1 MRIKLIWQA
10 ITRFF
15 RLINATLDHHS
26 WLYWG
31 LAGVFLAAAGFF
43 RMWAAPLSAGVDIG
57 QFWGFA
63 KLFES
68 HGLDFYRFADGTD
81 PILPVNGWGYVYP
94 PIWLLILRGALFVSP
109 DSLATASLVDVS
121 WRVAMKVPIIA
132 SDLAIGGLLFW
143 AVPGSKIHKLFLGS
157 MWLIHPT
164 SWYNSSIFGQ
174 FDAVAAVF
182 LLASVIL
189 FTRGKNWPAFV
200 FAGLAV
206 LTKQHTAL
214 AVLLMLVVLAR
225 QLDRRKFLTGCAIL
239 AGIGII
245 ISAPFLVTGNFS
257 GYLRSVLLPAQAP
270 GYQLP
275 LVYTFSGS
283 GAIITYLHEVF
294 HWEIER
300 LLMLNAPILVIAT
313 IGGAILC
320 YVKKVRIEQAAL
332 IGILLFV
339 ALFYRV
345 NYQYL
350 VIYIPIAIFALASTT
365 KRLDKSLLACLIV
378 IPAIWLWLMDVYFW
392 FWYLEPS
399 TYEVPP
405 ILKWLG
411 LTHYVPDICY
421 VILAGV
427 LMLMSLAYV
436 IVVFRRRPNLELDEA
451 LQREHLAYRSA

>member
-1 MRIKLIWQA
+1 MQIKQVWQSL
-10 ITRFF
+10 R
-15 RLINATLDHHS
+15 RLLKIINTTLDRYP
-26 WLYWG
+26 WLYWC
-31 LAGVFLAAAGFF
+31 LVGVFMATAGYF
-43 RMWAAPLSAGVDIG
+43 RMWAAPISAGVDIG

-63 KLFES
+63 KLFEM

-109 DSLATASLVDVS
+109 DSLATASMVDAS
-121 WRVAMKVPIIA
+121 WRVAMKLPIIA
-132 SDLAIGGLLFW
+132 SDIAIGGLIYW
-143 AVPGSKIHKLFLGS
+143 AIPGSKVQKIFLGS
-157 MWLIHPT
+157 LWLIHPT

-189 FTRGKNWPAFV
+189 FARGKNWPAFV

-225 QLDRRKFLTGCAIL
+225 QLDRRQFLTGCAIL
-239 AGIGII
+239 AGMGII
-245 ISAPFLVTGNFS
+245 ISVPFLLTGNFS

-283 GAIITYLHEVF
+283 GAIITYLHQVF
-294 HWEIER
+294 NWDIER
-300 LLMLNAPILVIAT
+300 LFMLNSPILVIAT
-313 IGGAILC
+313 IGTAILC
-320 YVKKVRIEQAAL
+320 YLKKIRIEQAAL
-332 IGILLFV
+332 AGILLFI

-350 VIYIPIAIFALASTT
+350 VIYIPIAIFALACTT
-365 KRLDKSLLACLIV
+365 KRWERSLTACLIIV
-378 IPAIWLWLMDVYFW
+378 PAIWLWLMDVYFW
-392 FWYLEPS
+392 FWYLEPRVDD
-399 TYEVPP
+399 VPV

-411 LTHYVPDICY
+411 LTHYVPDIYY

-427 LMLMSLAYV
+427 LMLLSLAYV
-436 IVVFRRRPNLELDEA
+436 VVVFWRRPHPEIDET
-451 LQREHLAYRSA
+451 LQGE

>member
-1 MRIKLIWQA
+1 MQIKRVWQA
-10 ITRFF
+10 IIRFF
-15 RLINATLDHHS
+15 KLINATLDRHP

-31 LAGVFLAAAGFF
+31 LVGVFLAVAGIF
-43 RMWAAPLSAGVDIG
+43 RLWAAPISAGVDIG

-68 HGLDFYRFADGTD
+68 HGLDFYRFADGTN
-81 PILPVNGWGYVYP
+81 PILPVNGWGFVYP
-94 PIWLLILRGALFVSP
+94 PIWLLFLRGALFASP
-109 DSLATASLVDVS
+109 DSLATASMVDVS

-132 SDLAIGGLLFW
+132 SDIAIGGLLIW
-143 AVPGSKIHKLFLGS
+143 AVPGSKIQKLFLGS
-157 MWLIHPT
+157 LWLIHPT

-182 LLASVIL
+182 LLVSVIL
-189 FTRGKNWPAFV
+189 FARGKNWPAFI

-225 QLDRRKFLTGCAIL
+225 QLDRRRFLTGCAIL
-239 AGIGII
+239 IGMGIL
-245 ISAPFLVTGNFS
+245 ISAPFLLTGNFTD
-257 GYLRSVLLPAQAP
+257 YLRSVLFPAQVP

-283 GAIITYLHEVF
+283 GALITYLHEVF
-294 HWEIER
+294 NWDIER
-300 LLMLNAPILVIAT
+300 LLILNTPIMVIAT
-313 IGGAILC
+313 FGSAVLC
-320 YVKKVRIEQAAL
+320 YVKKIRIEQAAL

-350 VIYIPIAIFALASTT
+350 VIYIPIAIFALACTT
-365 KRLDKSLLACLIV
+365 RRLERSLAACLIV
-378 IPAIWLWLMDVYFW
+378 VPAIWLWLMDVSFW

-399 TYEVPP
+399 TYEVPT

-411 LTHYVPDICY
+411 LTHYVPDIYY

-427 LMLMSLAYV
+427 LMLLSLAYV
-436 IVVFRRRPNLELDEA
+436 VVVFRRRPRMEVDEA
-451 LQREHLAYRSA
+451 PQREQIIYRAV